1 MDPAAPQ
8 SRLLVGWQ
16 PNLQRMLSDV
26 VPLLSMEVR
35 ATFREF
41 VKDLRAKKDAREI
54 PSLSAALMEQAPQV
68 VGAYLWQQC
77 IDRQREAAVR
87 QAAALSALKVS
98 QLKEKCRTAGLP
110 VGGTKPV
117 LILRLQAATT
127 PAAVPVPAAPAP
139 AAARSPAPPTREAGV
154 IDCTLSSDD
163 EAAPAPAPA
172 PDDNQNLAPR
182 RTRGGNKMV
191 KAAVASKR
199 KALEE
204 RDAARAEA
212 KRAKAGKGVAVLSTV
227 SECHK
232 RIDQLERR
240 LTKVSDYCIELGA
253 DPDDVNELR
262 YGPI

>member
-8 SRLLVGWQ
+8 SHLPAGWQ
-16 PNLQRMLSDV
+16 PNLQRMLSDI
-26 VPLLSMEVR
+26 VPMLSMELR
-35 ATFREF
+35 STFREL
-41 VKDLRAKKDAREI
+41 VKDLRAKREAGEI
-54 PSLSAALMEQAPQV
+54 HSLSGALMGQAPQV
-68 VGAYLWQQC
+68 VGDLWQQC
-77 IDRQREAAVR
+77 IDRQREEAVR
-87 QAAALSALKVS
+87 QAAA
-98 QLKEKCRTAGLP
+98 G
-110 VGGTKPV
+110 
-117 LILRLQAATT
+117 
-127 PAAVPVPAAPAP
+127 APAP
-139 AAARSPAPPTREAGV
+139 PPREANVMTG
-154 IDCTLSSDD
+154 DALD
-163 EAAPAPAPA
+163 EI
-172 PDDNQNLAPR
+172 QNLAPR
-182 RTRGGNKMV
+182 GGKSL
-191 KAAVASKR
+191 KTAVSLKR

>member
-8 SRLLVGWQ
+8 SRLPAGWQ
-16 PNLQRMLSDV
+16 PNLQRLLSDI
-26 VPLLSMEVR
+26 VPMLSMELR
-35 ATFREF
+35 STFREL
-41 VKDLRAKKDAREI
+41 VKDLRTKREAGEI
-54 PSLSAALMEQAPQV
+54 HSLSGALMGQAPQV
-68 VGAYLWQQC
+68 VGDLWQQC
-77 IDRQREAAVR
+77 INQQREEAVR
-87 QAAALSALKVS
+87 QAAA
-98 QLKEKCRTAGLP
+98 AG
-110 VGGTKPV
+110 
-117 LILRLQAATT
+117 
-127 PAAVPVPAAPAP
+127 AP
-139 AAARSPAPPTREAGV
+139 AAAMRQAAAGAPAPPPREANVMTG
-154 IDCTLSSDD
+154 DALD
-163 EAAPAPAPA
+163 EI
-172 PDDNQNLAPR
+172 QNLAPR
-182 RTRGGNKMV
+182 GGKSL
-191 KAAVASKR
+191 KTAVSLKR

>member
-8 SRLLVGWQ
+8 SRLPAGWQ

-26 VPLLSMEVR
+26 VPMLSMELR
-35 ATFREF
+35 GAFREF
-41 VKDLRAKKDAREI
+41 VKDLKAKKDAREI
-54 PSLSAALMEQAPQV
+54 PSLSGALVGQAPQV
-68 VGAYLWQQC
+68 VGAHLWQQC

-87 QAAALSALKVS
+87 QAAA
-98 QLKEKCRTAGLP
+98 AG
-110 VGGTKPV
+110 
-117 LILRLQAATT
+117 
-127 PAAVPVPAAPAP
+127 AP
-139 AAARSPAPPTREAGV
+139 AAAVRQAAAGAPTPPPRAAEV
-154 IDCTLSSDD
+154 IDPTGDALDD
-163 EAAPAPAPA
+163 I
-172 PDDNQNLAPR
+172 QNLAPR
-182 RTRGGNKMV
+182 GGKSL
-191 KAAVASKR
+191 KTAVSLKR

-204 RDAARAEA
+204 RDQALAEA

-253 DPDDVNELR
+253 DPDAVNELR

>member
-8 SRLLVGWQ
+8 SQLPAGWQ

-26 VPLLSMEVR
+26 VPMLSMELR
-35 ATFREF
+35 GTFREF
-41 VKDLRAKKDAREI
+41 VKDLKAKRDAREI
-54 PSLSAALMEQAPQV
+54 PSLSGALMEQAPQV
-68 VGAYLWQQC
+68 LGADLYQQC
-77 IDRQREAAVR
+77 IDRQREEAVWQAAAAGAPAAAVR
-87 QAAALSALKVS
+87 QAA
-98 QLKEKCRTAGLP
+98 
-110 VGGTKPV
+110 VG
-117 LILRLQAATT
+117 
-127 PAAVPVPAAPAP
+127 APAP
-139 AAARSPAPPTREAGV
+139 PPREAGV
-154 IDCTLSSDD
+154 IDPTGDALDD
-163 EAAPAPAPA
+163 I
-172 PDDNQNLAPR
+172 QNLAPR
-182 RTRGGNKMV
+182 GGKSL
-191 KAAVASKR
+191 KTAVSLKR